1 MNVHCWLVVI
11 VVLAS
16 FCVKGQTDH
25 NVNNTVKSTVEPVV
39 KLVTGLAK
47 PPFILEEQGKGMQLD
62 LIREAFSF
70 EQTKVNFVHM
80 PLGRNVTGFLRL
92 NADGII
98 TLPPEYQHPSLFIS
112 KPYITYQNVAVSLSE
127 KEFSI
132 LKIED
137 LADKSIVAFQNAKKF
152 LGETFEQTVT
162 YSMDYREVPSQL
174 KQIEMLFLR
183 RTEVIVLDI
192 NIFKY
197 FINTHSDS
205 IYSKPFSVHY
215 IFNERLYSIGF
226 KSEELRNVFDAGIKT
241 MQENG
246 SYQVI
251 VDNYVQ

>member
-1 MNVHCWLVVI
+1 LVLCPI
-11 VVLAS
+11 Q
-16 FCVKGQTDH
+16 VKAERVSID
-25 NVNNTVKSTVEPVV
+25 VNKPIEPII

-47 PPFILEEQGKGMQLD
+47 PPFILEEKGKGMQLD

-70 EQTKVNFVHM
+70 EQKQIKFVHM
-80 PLGRNVTGFLRL
+80 ALGRNITGFLRL

-98 TLPPEYQHPSLFIS
+98 TLPPEYKHPSLFLS
-112 KPYITYQNVAVSLSE
+112 TPYISYQNVAVSLSE
-127 KEFSI
+127 NNFSI
-132 LKIED
+132 GKIED
-137 LADKSIVAFQNAKKF
+137 LTDKSIVAFQNAKKF
-152 LGETFEQTVT
+152 LGERYDKTVA

-197 FINTHSDS
+197 FISTHSDS

-215 IFNERLYSIGF
+215 VFGERSYSIGF
-226 KSEELRNVFDAGIKT
+226 KSEMLRDTFDAGIKS
-241 MQENG
+241 MKESG

-251 VDNYVQ
+251 IDNYLH

>member
-1 MNVHCWLVVI
+1 MNIKYWLICFTIFALWSAQAETEEVSI
-11 VVLAS
+11 DAIKPINS
-16 FCVKGQTDH
+16 M
-25 NVNNTVKSTVEPVV
+25 V

-47 PPFILEEQGKGMQLD
+47 PPFILEEKGKGMQLD
-62 LIREAFSF
+62 LIREAFSL
-70 EQTKVNFVHM
+70 EQKDVSFVHM
-80 PLGRNVTGFLRL
+80 PLARNVTGFLRL

-98 TLPPEYQHPSLFIS
+98 TLPPEYKHPSLFVS
-112 KPYITYQNVAVSLSE
+112 KPYITYQNVTVSLSE
-127 KEFSI
+127 NNFSI
-132 LKIED
+132 TKIGD

-152 LGETFEQTVT
+152 LGDTYNETVT
-162 YSMDYREVPSQL
+162 YSMDYREVPNQL

-215 IFNERLYSIGF
+215 IFDERPYSIGF
-226 KSEELRNVFDAGIKT
+226 KSEQLRNTFDAGIKA
-241 MQENG
+241 MKDSG

-251 VDNYVQ
+251 VDNYLQ